1 MTTKTEIAT
10 LQTAWRT
17 AATRPDGLTIVCP
30 DLATARNLRFRLYN
44 AVKPFRDGKAQPDPA
59 LAEALGVLKV
69 SVSTDP
75 PSVSLT
81 RKCVVDLV
89 SAALLAAGVEPEAVA
104 DTEELEAQGS
114 LERVLQLTRAA
125 EAVQA
130 EKAEKLSELFP
141 AEPTPEVRAPAA
153 NPFFTRGDKPG
164 ESH

>member
-17 AATRPDGLTIVCP
+17 AATRPDGLTIACP

-69 SVSTDP
+69 SVTTDP

-89 SAALLAAGVEPEAVA
+89 SAALAEAGVAPEAVA
-104 DTEELEAQGS
+104 DTETLEAGNS

-125 EAVQA
+125 EEAQA

-141 AEPTPEVRAPAA
+141 AAPATAEPLPVA
-153 NPFFTRGDKPG
+153 NPFFTRGNKPG
-164 ESH
+164 ESY